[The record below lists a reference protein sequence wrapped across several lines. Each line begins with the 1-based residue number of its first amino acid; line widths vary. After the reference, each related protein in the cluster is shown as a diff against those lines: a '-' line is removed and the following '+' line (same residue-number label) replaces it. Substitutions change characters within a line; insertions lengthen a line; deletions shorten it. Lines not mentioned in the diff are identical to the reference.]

1 MKRSMGA
8 FERQIL
14 DFVLA
19 WAPYG
24 GPRDDDTFPEFG
36 LHVSQLHD
44 RFRHIVVALMACG
57 DSLDERDRDLLAR
70 AHGYIRAAARPSKA
84 MPS

>member
-1 MKRSMGA
+1 MKRSMDA

-14 DFVLA
+14 AFVLA

-36 LHVSQLHD
+36 LHAGQLHD
-44 RFRHIVVALMACG
+44 RFRHIVVALMACR
-57 DSLDERDRDLLAR
+57 DSLDERDRDLLVR
-70 AHGYIRAAARPSKA
+70 AHGYIRTAARSSKA
-84 MPS
+84 LFS

>member
-1 MKRSMGA
+1 MKRSMDA
-8 FERQIL
+8 FDRQIL
-14 DFVLA
+14 AFVLA

-36 LHVSQLHD
+36 LRASQLHD
-44 RFRHIVVALMACG
+44 RFRHVVVAMMTCRDG
-57 DSLDERDRDLLAR
+57 LDERDRNLLVR

-84 MPS
+84 LPS